1 MSSPFRH
8 QPLAL
13 SHLQLYA
20 VAALVKSPARIPD
33 EGSLFDTYTDSW
45 VVLVDKDY
53 VGHSAAV
60 RAIHPS
66 VKPPRLSLT
75 QTQEA
80 EHRRISSDRIIVEN
94 VFDYV
99 PNGQFAQISF
109 TETGVCMHRYFAPA

>member
-13 SHLQLYA
+13 NRLQLYA
-20 VAALVKSPARIPD
+20 VAALIKSPARIPD
-33 EGSLFDTYTDSW
+33 EGPLSDTYTDSW

-66 VKPPRLSLT
+66 MKPPRRSLT
-75 QTQEA
+75 QTQEV
-80 EHRRISSDRIIVEN
+80 ENRRISSDHIIVEN
-94 VFDYV
+94 VFDRLCTKWAICADK
-99 PNGQFAQISF
+99 F
-109 TETGVCMHRYFAPA
+109 H